1 MKKQL
6 IRALLCAFLLGE
18 LLVDGP
24 SALLTD
30 QVAMDGAYTASG
42 EVDVDGG
49 FGWSFDWYTFS
60 LTVKVSGGTI
70 SSITQQFTQYPDD
83 TYSDECQSSALAGLR
98 AALLGKPATVSAV
111 DSYAVDAVSGATF
124 SYHALRSAV
133 REALAN
139 APEAANAARYTVTY
153 DLNGA
158 PDGTLTAE
166 YAAGD
171 LVEPIEPVWKEHAFT
186 GWTGVSLTNGS
197 FLMPERDVTL
207 TAHWLNTVTI
217 GAGGGKSVV
226 RREGGYALRATL
238 GGAELTSSEDCLC
251 LCALY
256 DDAGRMVRV
265 RSAAVTEGKPSY
277 ADFVLDEVQ
286 AGWCAK
292 VFLLRKDDGVPLAR
306 SAELRFADA
315 FPDGVY
321 SGSAQCLSDYI
332 NYLVDVEVT
341 VTDGVITDLTDKT
354 LREPMSTKDREC
366 YEAAWEALHGR
377 ILSGNYAADGFEAA
391 DAVSGATISSKGI
404 NAAIR
409 DAVSEQRIPTD
420 TTGAVVYAPE
430 GISLYARPYP
440 IVTVRDGTITDIRVV
455 PARGSDAEALTAFA
469 ARIRERQ
476 SVAGLSYP
484 VAIRDDAYGLANLI
498 DQILYGKGVL
508 NDG

>member
-18 LLVDGP
+18 LLVGGP
-24 SALLTD
+24 SALLTE
-30 QVAMDGAYTASG
+30 QIAMDGAYTASG
-42 EVDVDGG
+42 EVDVDSGY
-49 FGWSFDWYTFS
+49 GWPYDKYTFS

-292 VFLLRKDDGVPLAR
+292 VFLLREENGVPLVR
-306 SAELRFADA
+306 TSELRFTDV

-321 SGSAQCLSDYI
+321 SGSAQCLSDHI
-332 NYLVDVEVT
+332 NYMVDVAVT

-354 LREPMSTKDREC
+354 LREPLSTKDREC
-366 YEAAWEALHGR
+366 YETAWNTLRAR
-377 ILSGNYAADGFEAA
+377 VLSGGYEAVEFEAA

-409 DAVSEQRIPTD
+409 DAVSEQRVPTD
-420 TTGAVVYAPE
+420 TTGAAVYAPE

-455 PARGSDAEALTAFA
+455 PARDSDAEALTAFA

>member
-6 IRALLCAFLLGE
+6 IRALLCALLLGGI
-18 LLVDGP
+18 LVGKP
-24 SALLTD
+24 SALSAE
-30 QVAMDGAYTASG
+30 QVAMDGDYTSSG

-49 FGWSFDWYTFS
+49 SGWSFDWYTFS
-60 LTVKVSGGTI
+60 LTLKVSGGTI
-70 SSITQQFTQYPDD
+70 SSITQQFTQFPDD
-83 TYSDECQSSALAGLR
+83 TYSDECQSKALAGLR
-98 AALLGKPATVSAV
+98 AELLGKPATVSAV

-133 REALAN
+133 LEALAN
-139 APEAANAARYTVTY
+139 APEAANVTRHTVTY

-171 LVEPIEPVWKEHAFT
+171 LVEPIEPVWKDHVFT
-186 GWTGVSLTNGS
+186 GWTGVSLTDGS
-197 FLMPERDVTL
+197 FLMPEQDVTL

-217 GAGGGKSVV
+217 GAGGSKTIV

-238 GGAELTSSEDCLC
+238 GGAELPPSEDCLC

-256 DDAGRMVRV
+256 DGAGRVILV

-286 AGWCAK
+286 TGWRAK
-292 VFLLRKDDGVPLAR
+292 VFLLQEDDGLPLVR

-341 VTDGVITDLTDKT
+341 VTDGVITGLTDKT
-354 LREPMSTKDREC
+354 LRTPMSTRDREC
-366 YEAAWEALHGR
+366 YAAAWEDLYGR
-377 ILSGNYAADGFEAA
+377 ILSGKYAADGFEAV
-391 DAVSGATISSKGI
+391 DAVSGATISSNGI
-404 NAAIR
+404 NAAVC
-409 DAVSEQRIPTD
+409 DAVSEQRVPMEPD
-420 TTGAVVYAPE
+420 DAEVYAPE
-430 GISLYARPYP
+430 GISLYARAYP
-440 IVTVRDGTITDIRVV
+440 VVKVKDGTITDIRVV
-455 PARGSDAEALTAFA
+455 PARDSDGEALSAFA
-469 ARIRERQ
+469 AQIREQQ
-476 SVAGLSYP
+476 SVNLPLPSL
-484 VAIRDDAYGLANLI
+484 IQDDAYSVASLI
-498 DQILYGKGVL
+498 DQLLYGKGVL